1 LGEKPHAQIKEHAM
15 PQAVASRYLQ
25 SLESLLESG
34 SRTVLG
40 LVGAPGS
47 GKSTLAAALK
57 EHFGSRTVIVPMDGY
72 HLANSELAHL
82 GRAGRK
88 GSEDTF
94 DSAGYVALL
103 RRIRQQQA
111 GEIIYAPEYRREVEE
126 GIAGAIAV
134 HPETQLVITEGN
146 YLLLDCGHWAAVRP
160 LLDRAWYV
168 DVDDNVRR
176 ERLVERHMRFG
187 RSRQDAIDWANNT
200 DEPNARLIAT
210 TRVRADEIFRWE

>member
-1 LGEKPHAQIKEHAM
+1 MAH
-15 PQAVASRYLQ
+15 AVASHRLQ
-25 SLESLLESG
+25 TLETLLG
-34 SRTVLG
+34 DGHRKVLG

-57 EHFGSRTVIVPMDGY
+57 EHFGERAVIVPMDGY
-72 HLANSELAHL
+72 HLANSELARL
-82 GRAGRK
+82 DRAGRK
-88 GSEDTF
+88 GAEDTF

-103 RRIRQQQA
+103 RRVRQQQA

-126 GIAGAIAV
+126 GIAGAIAI

-146 YLLLDCGHWAAVRP
+146 YLLLERGHWAAVRS

-176 ERLVERHMRFG
+176 ERLVARHMRFG
-187 RSRQDAIDWANNT
+187 RSRQDAVDWANNT
-200 DEPNARLIAT
+200 DEPNAQLIAT
-210 TRVRADEIFRWE
+210 TRVRADEIYRWE

>member
-1 LGEKPHAQIKEHAM
+1 MSQPIAAQ
-15 PQAVASRYLQ
+15 YLQ
-25 SLESLLESG
+25 ALDALLANG
-34 SRTVLG
+34 ARKVLG

-57 EHFGSRTVIVPMDGY
+57 EHFGARAVIVPVDGY
-72 HLANSELAHL
+72 HLANSELARL

-103 RRIRQQQA
+103 RRIRQQPA

-146 YLLLDCGHWAAVRP
+146 YLLLDRGHWAAVRP

-176 ERLVERHMRFG
+176 ERLVERYMRFG
-187 RSRQDAIDWANNT
+187 RDRQDAIDWANNT

-210 TRVRADEIFRWE
+210 TRDRADEIFRWE

>member
-1 LGEKPHAQIKEHAM
+1 M
-15 PQAVASRYLQ
+15 PQPVDTRYLQ
-25 SLESLLESG
+25 SLESLLENG
-34 SRTVLG
+34 ARTVLG

-57 EHFGSRTVIVPMDGY
+57 EHFGERAVIVPMDGY
-72 HLANSELAHL
+72 HLANSELARL

-88 GSEDTF
+88 GAEDTF

-126 GIAGAIAV
+126 GIAGAIAI

-146 YLLLDCGHWAAVRP
+146 YLLLDRGHWAAVRS

-176 ERLVERHMRFG
+176 ERLVARHMRFG
-187 RSRQDAIDWANNT
+187 RSRQDAVDWANNT
-200 DEPNARLIAT
+200 DEPNAQLIAS
-210 TRVRADEIFRWE
+210 TRVRADEIYRWE

>member
-1 LGEKPHAQIKEHAM
+1 MSQPI
-15 PQAVASRYLQ
+15 ASQYLQ
-25 SLESLLESG
+25 VLDALLADG
-34 SRTVLG
+34 TRKVLG

-57 EHFGSRTVIVPMDGY
+57 EHFGERAVIVPMDGY
-72 HLANSELAHL
+72 HLANSELARL
-82 GRAGRK
+82 DRAGRK
-88 GSEDTF
+88 GAEDTF

-126 GIAGAIAV
+126 GIAGAIAI

-146 YLLLDCGHWAAVRP
+146 YLLLDRGHWAAVRS

-176 ERLVERHMRFG
+176 ERLVARHMRFG
-187 RSRQDAIDWANNT
+187 RSRQDAVDWANNT
-200 DEPNARLIAT
+200 DEPNAQLIAT
-210 TRVRADEIFRWE
+210 TRVRADEIYRWE